1 MDAKKLKVAARG
13 TIHLKDAEGVPLYDG
28 DAPVRIIV
36 HGPGSKEFGIVE
48 SRQTA
53 RALKRMNEND
63 GKVTAPSAEERRAE
77 TAEDLATITIDFEHL
92 TYDDL
97 TGAALFEAVY
107 GDPDL
112 GYITKQVTKYLADWG
127 NFKVGSSAS

>member
-1 MDAKKLKVAARG
+1 MDAKSLKVAARG
-13 TIHLKDAEGVPLYDG
+13 TIHVKDAEGVPLYDG

-36 HGPGSKEFGIVE
+36 HSPGSKEFGTVE

-63 GKVTAPSAEERRAE
+63 GKVTAPTTEERRKEA
-77 TAEDLATITIDFEHL
+77 AEDLAAVTIAFEHL
-92 TYDDL
+92 SYGDL

-107 GDPDL
+107 ADPDL
-112 GYITKQVTKYLADWG
+112 GYITRQVSKYLADWG
-127 NFKVGSSAS
+127 NFKAGSATS